1 MLARDAIQ
9 ESGLSKSQIARDA
22 GLSRAALNAW
32 IAGAR
37 APGAESLLRLA
48 AGLEGRADH
57 LRKIAQRL
65 RTAARSTD
73 ADADE

>member
-37 APGAESLLRLA
+37 EPEDESLLRLA
-48 AGLEGRADH
+48 AGLETRAEH
-57 LRKIAQRL
+57 LRTLAARL
-65 RTAARSTD
+65 RAVVQRKAHQ
-73 ADADE
+73 